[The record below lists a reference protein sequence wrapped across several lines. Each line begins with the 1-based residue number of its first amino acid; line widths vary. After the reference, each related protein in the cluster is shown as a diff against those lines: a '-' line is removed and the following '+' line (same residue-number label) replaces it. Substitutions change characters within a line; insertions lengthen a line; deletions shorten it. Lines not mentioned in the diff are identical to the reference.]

1 MAKDVISP
9 PLIDIQQVTYK
20 YPVKRTMQD
29 HNQLVTEPA
38 LQNINLQIQSGEYVA
53 LLGHNGCGK
62 STLARHCNAL
72 LLPDEGNVYIAGMD
86 TRDVTKHGMIREYV
100 GMIFQN
106 PDNQLIA
113 TLVEDDVAWGLAVKG
128 YPLPQIRERVAE
140 ALDAVNISHL
150 RQLPPYKLSGG
161 QRQRLAIA
169 GILALRPQCIIA
181 DEASSMLDPFTRQE
195 LSELFSR
202 LHRKFGLTIIQ
213 VTHLLEEA
221 VYAQR
226 IVIMERGRVIQEG
239 TPAQIFAD
247 VERLQELKLIIPDP
261 LKLVVYLRD
270 AGFAI
275 SNQALTIEEIAQEIA
290 NA

>member
-1 MAKDVISP
+1 MAKNVMTA
-9 PLIDIQQVTYK
+9 PLIDIQQVTYR
-20 YPVKRTMQD
+20 YPVTKTKKEHD
-29 HNQLVTEPA
+29 QLVAEPA
-38 LQNINLQIQSGEYVA
+38 LQNVTLQIQAGEYVA

-72 LLPDEGNVYIAGMD
+72 LLPDQGSVYIAGMD
-86 TRDVTKHGMIREYV
+86 TRDATKQAMIRDYV

-113 TLVEDDVAWGLAVKG
+113 TLVEDDVAWGLAVRG
-128 YPLPQIRERVAE
+128 YPLPQIREHVIE

-181 DEASSMLDPFTRQE
+181 DEASSMLDPFSRQE
-195 LSELFSR
+195 LSELFAG
-202 LHRKFGLTIIQ
+202 LHRKLGLTIIQ

-226 IVIMERGRVIQEG
+226 IVIMERGSVIQEG
-239 TPAQIFAD
+239 TPAQIFANL
-247 VERLQELKLIIPDP
+247 ERLQELKLIIPDP
-261 LKLVVYLRD
+261 LKLVACLRN
-270 AGFAI
+270 AGFVIAD
-275 SNQALTIEEIAQEIA
+275 QALTIEEIAQEIA